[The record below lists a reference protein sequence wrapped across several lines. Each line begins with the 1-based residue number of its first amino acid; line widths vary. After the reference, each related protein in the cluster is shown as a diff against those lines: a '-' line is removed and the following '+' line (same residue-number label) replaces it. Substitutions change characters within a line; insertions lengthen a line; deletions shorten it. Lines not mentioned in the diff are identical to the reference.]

1 MDKKTAKVRY
11 VKFAKKLVALREKYK
26 MTDKELAERCGVD
39 RRTIVEYE
47 RGISVPYGETAQAM
61 EKFFCMPIEKLLCV
75 KYPKAEQELCR
86 KADDFAW
93 LYGRSARK
101 DVFDFLTP
109 KESDDST
116 MTDDGYVISMQ
127 AIFGVMVMAREIAHW
142 KYTPKKY
149 RRDDTA
155 AEIEERRQ
163 RVRHIL
169 PDFDYDNV
177 MRSVAK
183 HRRKK
188 L

>member
-1 MDKKTAKVRY
+1 MDKKTAKARY
-11 VKFAKKLVALREKYK
+11 VKFAKKLVALRKKHK
-26 MTDKELAERCGVD
+26 MTDKELAEQCGVD

-47 RGISVPYGETAQAM
+47 QGISVPYGETAQAM

-93 LYGRSARK
+93 IYGRSARK
-101 DVFDFLTP
+101 DIFDFLTP
-109 KESDDST
+109 RESDDST